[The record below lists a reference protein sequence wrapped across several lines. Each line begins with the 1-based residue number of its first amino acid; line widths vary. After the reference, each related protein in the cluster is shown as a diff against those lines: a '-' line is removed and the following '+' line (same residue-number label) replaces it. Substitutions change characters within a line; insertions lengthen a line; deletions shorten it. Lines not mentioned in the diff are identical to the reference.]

1 MPTPSKPT
9 LIIGLGGVGSRIVEG
24 VYRQFKASHPEE
36 IDCRNVEFLC
46 LDTDESDVNKRRKVM
61 PENNVV
67 KTSSDMSDTVGGY
80 IDRIKGKTSVMDW
93 FDTSS
98 QQLLS
103 MPLNKGAAQVRMASR
118 LALMSAINENKLS
131 AIDNSISRLMA
142 VEPERHAGN
151 IIRTYIVTSLAGG
164 TGAGSFLQTAYYVK
178 NSMRNHGANAPE
190 VDGFF
195 LLADVLCDDS
205 SIGLSDDQKENVR
218 SNTYA
223 CIKELL
229 AFSSNDRNEGL
240 KKVEFEYRL
249 GQKDKSL
256 PSNQP
261 YDQCYIIDYT
271 AASGENLGK
280 ESRYESQVESF
291 VYLTAFSPTGDK
303 YRSDVINNIRQQ
315 IQDETKKFAALGVS
329 KLVYPVDDLFAYFA
343 RQRVTDNMKT
353 SWCVIDKDYQE
364 KYAEYKKNKR
374 EGIPTQEPDRGQHF
388 MDMVRQLAGK
398 TGSQGAE
405 FGEIYRSTQKL
416 DKDFKSIG
424 SKASEYLEELQ
435 KFALGKV
442 SSSRELEVRYS
453 DCVKSNVGFTT
464 KDILE
469 NDVQFVIG
477 RERALNDYRDQVF
490 SFIDNVK
497 RIVPKQCFLD
507 DHDNEHYV
515 SKTPDEDKHHL
526 NTYILSKDEEMHPLA
541 VRYFLYDLRDQIKPL
556 LEKKKK
562 SNKTLEKKIKEDYSK
577 LFDDPTTKKVETA
590 EDIIR
595 TSNQKNTGLAG
606 LTNRITGQNPYRQ
619 AKEDYDTKSRQ
630 QAENIR
636 KFASDKLLEET
647 LTAMLN
653 YINRLLEES
662 ENFFDRLPV
671 ALEEVDNIRVALLKK
686 HDSMNEKD
694 ITYVLASEPI
704 KKDIYNFVISRN
716 DSPFFPTVMSAA
728 LYRSMYHNVYVDL
741 AADKYMTSK
750 KVDEETKKQAA
761 IEANK
766 RIIEECVVYQEK
778 LIRESNRDYAQM
790 NVIAAL
796 REEGMRECN
805 SDPVQAKQY
814 MEHKFQMFREQ
825 AKFWGPNDLDPKV
838 RFINAWGFHPNC
850 IGSETITARD
860 ADALFGDERVD
871 TNPENA
877 ATRLVSRFFS
887 PYEIVRANSV
897 TLLSINSHFKKFH
910 AKEKKEYTDEYFG
923 PYYTAYRTVID
934 RVFASDKR
942 TRSFT
947 ANMDSEVLKDCSPHL
962 DKRWHLPA
970 YMPNIGS
977 SYMVEITKLYQA
989 LCYGLLFGYFK
1000 AVYNGGEYYWKYI
1013 GNTSKFIR
1021 DIDQRMIGIGQTL
1034 EGALNNLF
1042 EKGLVNNPGIV
1053 NEVLESV
1060 AKEWNDA
1067 RFVWLDTEHDEN
1079 DELEKMKNHL
1089 LMKKIVDFKFN
1100 LCPTS
1105 SFTTNKNWYALLS
1118 AKKGSTLFD
1127 ILERHDGY
1135 LRHQFLTDL
1144 VDKIIAVF
1152 GQSVNTKNLCQY
1164 VFTGVGTA
1172 YADDVKGILNDYN
1185 SKGMFEPVE

>member
-24 VYRQFKASHPEE
+24 VYRQFEASHPED
-36 IDCRNVEFLC
+36 IDRRNVEFLC
-46 LDTDESDVNKRRKVM
+46 LDTDESDINKRRKVM

-67 KTSSDMSDTVGGY
+67 KTSSDLSDTVGGY
-80 IDRIKGKTSVMDW
+80 IDRIKGKTTVVDW

-98 QQLLS
+98 QQLLG

-118 LALMSAINENKLS
+118 LALMSAINEGKLA

-178 NSMRNHGANAPE
+178 NSMRDHGANAPE

-195 LLADVLCDDS
+195 LLADVLCDDA
-205 SIGLSDDQKENVR
+205 SIGLSDDQKENIR

-223 CIKELL
+223 CMKELL
-229 AFSSNDRNEGL
+229 AFSSSDRDEGL

-249 GQKDKSL
+249 GQKDKGL

-291 VYLTAFSPTGDK
+291 VYLTAFSPTGDQ
-303 YRSDVINNIRQQ
+303 YRSNVINNIRQQ

-343 RQRVTDNMKT
+343 RQRVTDNMRT
-353 SWCVIDKDYQE
+353 SWCLIDKDYQE

-374 EGIPTQEPDRGQHF
+374 EGIPTQEPDKGQHF
-388 MDMVRQLAGK
+388 MDMVRQLAA
-398 TGSQGAE
+398 TSGSQGAE
-405 FGEIYRSTQKL
+405 FGEIFRSTQLL
-416 DKDFKSIG
+416 DKDFKPIK
-424 SKASEYLEELQ
+424 SKATEYLEAMQ
-435 KFALGKV
+435 RFAVAKV
-442 SSSRELEVRYS
+442 TASGELESRYS
-453 DCVKSNVGFTT
+453 DCVKANVGFTT
-464 KDILE
+464 KDVLE
-469 NDVQFVIG
+469 NDVQFVVK
-477 RERALNDYRDQVF
+477 RERALEDYRNQVF

-497 RIVPKQCFLD
+497 RVVPKQCFLD
-507 DHDNEHYV
+507 DHDNENYV
-515 SKTPDEDKHHL
+515 SKTPKEDIHHL
-526 NTYILSKDEEMHPLA
+526 NTYLLAKDEELHPLA
-541 VRYFLYDLRDQIKPL
+541 VRYFLYDLRDQIKPML
-556 LEKKKK
+556 KKKK
-562 SNKTLEKKIKEDYSK
+562 TANETLEKKIKEDYAK

-590 EDIIR
+590 VDTIQAA
-595 TSNQKNTGLAG
+595 NKKNTGLAG
-606 LTNRITGQNPYRQ
+606 LTNRITGQNPYRRT
-619 AKEDYDTKSRQ
+619 KEDYEAKSRQ
-630 QAENIR
+630 QADNIK
-636 KFASDKLLEET
+636 KFASEKLLEET
-647 LTAMLN
+647 LSCMLN

-686 HDSMNEKD
+686 HDSLNDKD
-694 ITYVLASEPI
+694 ITYVLASEQI
-704 KKDIYNFVISRN
+704 KKDIYEFVISRN

-728 LYRSMYHNVYVDL
+728 LYRSMYHNAVVDL
-741 AADKYMTSK
+741 STNKYVTSK

-766 RIIEECVVYQEK
+766 RIIEECVAYQDK
-778 LIRESNRDYAQM
+778 LIREGNRDYAQM

-796 REEGMRECN
+796 KEEAMRESN
-805 SDPVQAKQY
+805 SDPVAAKQY

-838 RFINAWGFHPNC
+838 RFINAWGFHPDC
-850 IGSETITARD
+850 IGSETISAKD

-877 ATRLVSRFFS
+877 ATRLVSKFFS

-897 TLLSINSHFKKFH
+897 TLLSVNKHFKKFH
-910 AKEKKEYTDEYFG
+910 AKEKTDLTDEYFG

-934 RVFASDKR
+934 RVFASDKK
-942 TRSFT
+942 TRSFV
-947 ANMDSEVLKDCSPHL
+947 NGVDSEVLKDCSPHL

-977 SYMVEITKLYQA
+977 SYMAETTKLYQA
-989 LCYGLLFGYFK
+989 LCYGLLFGDFK
-1000 AVYNGGEYYWKYI
+1000 AVYNGGEYYWKFI
-1013 GNTSKFIR
+1013 GKTSKFIR
-1021 DIDQRMIGIGQTL
+1021 DIDDRMIGIGQTL
-1034 EGALNNLF
+1034 EGAFNSLF
-1042 EKGLVNNPGIV
+1042 EKGLVNNPDIV
-1053 NEVLESV
+1053 NQVLE
-1060 AKEWNDA
+1060 ATEDRWNAA
-1067 RFVWLDTEHDEN
+1067 RNAWLDTEHGET
-1079 DELEKMKNHL
+1079 DELDKMKEL
-1089 LMKKIVDFKFN
+1089 SVVKAMVDYKFN
-1100 LCPTS
+1100 LCATP
-1105 SFTTNKNWYALLS
+1105 SFTTNKNWFTLLNPR
-1118 AKKGSTLFD
+1118 KGSTLFSV
-1127 ILERHDGY
+1127 LEKHDGY
-1135 LRHQFLTDL
+1135 LRNHFLQNL
-1144 VDKIIAVF
+1144 VERLIGVF
-1152 GQSVNTKNLCQY
+1152 GQSSNTQSVCEY
-1164 VFTGVGTA
+1164 VLSGVGAMFT
-1172 YADDVKGILNDYN
+1172 DDVNGILREFKENG
-1185 SKGMFEPVE
+1185 SFEPIE